1 MHIEEFGEAIAI
13 EEFKNVVGKSNTM
26 LITEEGS
33 P

>member
-1 MHIEEFGEAIAI
+1 VELGEAIAI
-13 EEFKNVVGKSNTM
+13 EELRNVVGKSKTI